1 MFPGTILRKPAQ
13 DPQIKDDP
21 DSPPMRPP
29 RGISL
34 RAVLVG
40 LLFMPINAYWITI
53 VEVRWYTLD
62 GTCLPLFITPVF
74 FLFCLC
80 LLNFGISRFRPRL
93 ALEQGELL
101 TVYVMLVV
109 GCVLAGHDLVQN
121 LFGIIAHADRYNTPE
136 RRYQATFFQYL
147 KPTSFLLVQD
157 ADPGGKDA
165 IKAFYQGGVRW
176 QDPRF
181 LYPFLGPLA
190 WWTIFLG
197 VLIGMCL
204 CISVLIRRAWTE
216 NEKLAFPIVQLPL
229 AMTNPASRGVP
240 FWRNKVMWAGFGV
253 SAAIDFVNGMHYLI
267 PSWPYLAQVKLF
279 DLAPYMTQRP
289 WNAIGWTP
297 ISMYPFAI
305 GLAYFL
311 PLDLA
316 FSCWFFYVARK
327 AFQVVGAVQGWD
339 SASNVGFPFFEQ
351 QSSGAWIALG
361 CVVVWGLRSQ
371 FRSAWAKCEW
381 GGKRREARGER
392 HEAGPLQDGA
402 AMVSPMAE
410 KRHYRAAFSGLAV
423 GILFLSWFS
432 WKTALAGW
440 VALIFFGLF
449 FLLAIAMT
457 RVRAELGAPHEI
469 FFVNPRT
476 VLVTLFGINTIGA
489 QSLSTTS
496 VLYWYNR
503 CYRCHP
509 MPNHIEAFKLAEGGR
524 MQLGRLIAL
533 IAFATV
539 VATICACWANLAVTY
554 SEGATSKAAGFKTW
568 VGFESYDRLNA
579 WLQTPVKREWTQT
592 AYVIG
597 GAVVVLG
604 LRLMRGAF
612 LWWPFHPAGYA
623 LAVSFAMD
631 YFWFAFFV
639 SWLIKLI
646 IVRFGGMKLH
656 NSGIPFFL
664 GLTLGD
670 YVCGSLW
677 AIYGPMNGL
686 QVYKIFI

>member
-1 MFPGTILRKPAQ
+1 MPPPA
-13 DPQIKDDP
+13 
-21 DSPPMRPP
+21 

-34 RAVLVG
+34 RAVLIGMV
-40 LLFMPINAYWITI
+40 LMPINAYWITV

-62 GTCLPLFITPVF
+62 GTCLPLFITPIF
-74 FLFCLC
+74 FLFLLC
-80 LLNFGISRFRPRL
+80 LGNMALGRMAEARGKRHEARGKRQEARGVP
-93 ALEQGELL
+93 LEQGELL
-101 TVYVMLVV
+101 TIYIMLVV
-109 GCVLAGHDLVQN
+109 GCVLAGHDLIQN

-136 RRYQATFFQYL
+136 RKYDVTFFQYL

-157 ADPGGKDA
+157 QDPGGADA
-165 IKAFYQGGVRW
+165 IKAFYQGGANW
-176 QDPRF
+176 ADPRY
-181 LYPFLGPLA
+181 LYPFLGPLT
-190 WWTIFLG
+190 WWTIFLS
-197 VLIGMCL
+197 VLIVMCL
-204 CISVLIRRAWTE
+204 CISILIRRAWTE

-229 AMTNPASRGVP
+229 AMTNPANRSLP
-240 FWRNKVMWAGFGV
+240 FWRSKLMWSGFAV
-253 SAAIDFVNGMHYLI
+253 SAVIDFINGMHYLY

-327 AFQVVGAVQGWD
+327 MFQIVGAVQGWD
-339 SASNVGFPFFEQ
+339 SPSNLGFPFFEQ

-361 CVVVWGLRSQ
+361 CLVVWGLRTQ
-371 FRSAWAKCEW
+371 FRTAWQKCAWTGERVQEAT
-381 GGKRREARGER
+381 GKRQEVDS
-392 HEAGPLQDGA
+392 AG
-402 AMVSPMAE
+402 VSPRE
-410 KRHYRAAFSGLAV
+410 ERRHYRLAFIGLAAGSV
-423 GILFLSWFS
+423 FLAWFS
-432 WKTALAGW
+432 WKTALSSW

-489 QSLSTTS
+489 QSLTTTS

-524 MQLGRLIAL
+524 MQMGRLIAL

-539 VATICACWANLAVTY
+539 IATICACWANLHVTFA
-554 SEGATSKAAGFKTW
+554 EGATSKAAGYKAW
-568 VGFESYDRLNA
+568 VGFESFDRLNA
-579 WLQTPVKREWTQT
+579 WLQTPTKPVWTQN

-597 GAVVVLG
+597 GAVMVLG
-604 LRLMRGAF
+604 LRMMRGAF

-639 SWLIKLI
+639 SWLIKLV
-646 IVRFGGMKLH
+646 IVRFGGMKTH
-656 NSGIPFFL
+656 NAGVPFFL

-677 AIYGPMNGL
+677 AIYGPVNGL

>member
-1 MFPGTILRKPAQ
+1 MFSGAALQQPTPDAGTPDALDRSAARPA
-13 DPQIKDDP
+13 
-21 DSPPMRPP
+21 
-29 RGISL
+29 RGITF
-34 RAVLVG
+34 RAVLTG
-40 LLFMPINAYWITI
+40 FLLMPINALWITV

-62 GTCLPLFITPVF
+62 GTCLPLFITPIF

-80 LLNFGISRFRPRL
+80 MANAGIRRFRRIEPFS
-93 ALEQGELL
+93 QGELL
-101 TVYVMLVV
+101 AIYVMLVI
-109 GCVLAGHDLVQN
+109 GCVLAGHDLIQN

-136 RRYQATFFQYL
+136 RKYDVTFFQYL

-165 IKAFYQGGVRW
+165 VKAFYQGGVQW
-176 QDPRF
+176 FEPRY
-181 LYPFLGPLA
+181 LYPFLGPLV
-190 WWTIFLG
+190 WWTLFLS

-204 CISVLIRRAWTE
+204 CISILIRRAWTE

-229 AMTNPASRGVP
+229 AMTGQGARASS
-240 FWRNKVMWAGFGV
+240 FWRNRLMWGGFAVAGL
-253 SAAIDFVNGMHYLI
+253 IDFINGMHYLY

-305 GLAYFL
+305 GLAFFL

-327 AFQVVGAVQGWD
+327 AFQILGAVQGWD
-339 SASNVGFPFFEQ
+339 SPSNLGFPFFEQ

-361 CVVVWGLRSQ
+361 CVVLWGLKTQ
-371 FRSAWAKCEW
+371 FRFAWNAAW
-381 GGKRREARGER
+381 RPSGAQAPSSGER
-392 HEAGPLQDGA
+392 RQYQGA
-402 AMVSPMAE
+402 
-410 KRHYRAAFSGLAV
+410 FIGLAA
-423 GILFLSWFS
+423 GTLFLCWFS
-432 WKTALAGW
+432 WRTAMAYW

-449 FLLAIAMT
+449 FVLAVAMT

-476 VLVTLFGINTIGA
+476 VLVTLFGINAIGA

-524 MQLGRLIAL
+524 MQMGRLIGL
-533 IAFATV
+533 IVFATV
-539 VATICACWANLAVTY
+539 AATVFACVANLHVTY
-554 SEGATSKAAGFKTW
+554 GAGAASKAVGYKSW

-579 WLQTPVKREWTQT
+579 WLQTPTKTEWSQQ
-592 AYVIG
+592 AYVIA
-597 GAVVVLG
+597 GAVIVLG
-604 LRLMRGAF
+604 LRMMRGAF

-639 SWLIKLI
+639 AWLIKLI
-646 IVRFGGMKLH
+646 IVRFGGMRVH
-656 NSGIPFFL
+656 NAAVPFFL

-677 AIYGPMNGL
+677 AIYGPVNGL